1 MYTRQ
6 VRFSDYLRLP
16 NVHGKH
22 TFDRLGRPKT
32 VVDVVGTRTFAY
44 NGPSDDGTLQL
55 DTETIDGSGGTLRE
69 IGEQWNR

>member
-1 MYTRQ
+1 
-6 VRFSDYLRLP
+6 
-16 NVHGKH
+16 
-22 TFDRLGRPKT
+22 
-32 VVDVVGTRTFAY
+32 VVGTRTFAY